1 MNTSQAEQLLNS
13 CLEANYAQIRDLKT
27 HQVVINAMHLFA
39 ASALSETKDENIAMI
54 KAIKDEDIKGSIE
67 PYLKNETS
75 AFFVMVGA
83 IWMRDEILKKL

>member
-39 ASALSETKDENIAMI
+39 AMAVSEAKDENVSMI
-54 KAIKDEDIKGSIE
+54 KGIQDKDIALHTEA
-67 PYLKNETS
+67 YLGEGDASVYFK
-75 AFFVMVGA
+75 AGA
-83 IWMRDEILKKL
+83 LWMRDKILEML

>member
-39 ASALSETKDENIAMI
+39 AMAVSEAKDENVSMI
-54 KAIKDEDIKGSIE
+54 KGIEDKEIIIHTE
-67 PYLKNETS
+67 AYL
-75 AFFVMVGA
+75 GA
-83 IWMRDEILKKL
+83 GEAAQYFESGALWMRDKILEML